1 MFRSQVQLAGRRSGL
16 QQRLGCLI
24 GDLLLRAIR
33 EKVETLRG
41 IGEIRLD
48 QLLVGTRRWQ
58 IPELDLVILVL
69 LLREVRS
76 WWGIREIRLDQLLV
90 GTRRWQIP
98 EFDLVILVLLLREV
112 RAWWGIR
119 EIRLDQLLV
128 DAGSF

>member
-1 MFRSQVQLAGRRSGL
+1 MFRSQVQLGGRRSGL

-41 IGEIRLD
+41 VRELRLD

-69 LLREVRS
+69 LLREVRA
-76 WWGIREIRLDQLLV
+76 WWGIRELRLDQLLV

-98 EFDLVILVLLLREV
+98 ELDLVILVLLLREV
-112 RAWWGIR
+112 RALRGVR
-119 EIRLDQLLV
+119 ELRLDQLLV
-128 DAGSF
+128 GAGRC